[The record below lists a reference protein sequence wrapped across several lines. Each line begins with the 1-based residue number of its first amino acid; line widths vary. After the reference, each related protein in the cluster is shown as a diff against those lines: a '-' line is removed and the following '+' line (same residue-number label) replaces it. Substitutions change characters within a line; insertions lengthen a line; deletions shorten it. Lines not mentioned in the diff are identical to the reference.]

1 MKILNSLRARLFLLL
16 ILFSVVPVTVLA
28 LWTLDE
34 VEDTFTAST
43 YRSLQGVTRAKAQ
56 GIEQFVSDRRAETEQ
71 IANLIAPQLQNLVE
85 SGPNLPDEEDLPDLE
100 DGSPRVGGDEAPA
113 ADASDPSDASANGG
127 MGEIL
132 IRRSQEAEPRWVR
145 AAARALENRLNLIL
159 WDQERFQ
166 ELLVIDLE
174 GRVISSTYP
183 GHNGRSAAELDYF
196 VRGQGGTYV
205 QPVFRSPITDE
216 LTILVSTPIQST
228 DRRTLGVLAARLN
241 LTRFFRLVN
250 DYTGLGATGEVLLGR
265 IEGDQALFMAP
276 TRHDPD
282 AALTRRVDP
291 ATANTKPLSEASR
304 GGSGY
309 GAAVDYRGQRV
320 LAAWEPVEALNA
332 GLVLKIDR
340 SEARE
345 PVRQAQLQIA
355 VVLLLLVLAA
365 FLASALAARSLV
377 EPIRQLERATDRISR
392 GDFDVQLDIRSDD
405 EIGELARSFERMV
418 AAIRYFR
425 TRPAAEAPDQDLLAA
440 EREEEA
446 AAEAADLLEQTQA
459 ERHRD
464 G

>member
-1 MKILNSLRARLFLLL
+1 MKILKSLRIRLFLLL
-16 ILFSVVPVTVLA
+16 LLFSVVPVTVLG

-56 GIEQFVSDRRAETEQ
+56 GIEQFVTDRRAETEQ
-71 IANLIAPQLQNLVE
+71 IANLVAPQLENLVE
-85 SGPNLPDEEDLPDLE
+85 SGPSFPAEEDLPDLD

-113 ADASDPSDASANGG
+113 ADDASGTSESGG

-132 IRRSQEAEPRWVR
+132 IRRSQEDEPRWIR
-145 AAARALENRLNLIL
+145 AAARALENRLSLIL

-174 GRVISSTYP
+174 GRVVSSTYP
-183 GHNGRSAAELDYF
+183 GHNGRSAADLDYF
-196 VRGQGGTYV
+196 VRGQAGTYV

-216 LTILVSTPIQST
+216 LTIVVSTPIQDT

-250 DYTGLGATGEVLLGR
+250 DFTGLGESGEVLLGR

-276 TRHDPD
+276 TRHDPE
-282 AALTRRVDP
+282 AALSRAVDP

-304 GGSGY
+304 GGSGF
-309 GAAVDYRGQRV
+309 GPAVDYRGRQV
-320 LAAWEPVEALNA
+320 LAAWEPVDGLDA

-345 PVRQAQLQIA
+345 PVRQAQVQIA
-355 VVLLLLVLAA
+355 IVLLLLVLAA
-365 FLASALAARSLV
+365 FVASALAARSLV
-377 EPIRQLERATDRISR
+377 APIHQLERATDRISR
-392 GDFDVQLDIRSDD
+392 GNFDVQLDIRRDD

-425 TRPAAEAPDQDLLAA
+425 TRPAAEAPDQDLLDA

-446 AAEAADLLEQTQA
+446 AAQAADLLEQTHA
-459 ERHRD
+459 EERRD
-464 G
+464 